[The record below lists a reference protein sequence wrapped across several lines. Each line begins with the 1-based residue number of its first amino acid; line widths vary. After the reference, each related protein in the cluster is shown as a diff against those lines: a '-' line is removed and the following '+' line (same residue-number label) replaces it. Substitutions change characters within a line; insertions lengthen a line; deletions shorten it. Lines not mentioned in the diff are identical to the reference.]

1 MIDTL
6 HIRVQNISTAM
17 PPRHQPINKCTC
29 LCVDFTY
36 CISLLQKK
44 ILTATFENDLGGG
57 HHFEPPWLMHTIYQG
72 GHFLLTEA
80 VTETTSVNRLTEA
93 IMCNV
98 TASVNRGIFRGGHV

>member
-17 PPRHQPINKCTC
+17 TPRHQPINKCTC
-29 LCVDFTY
+29 LCVDFY
-36 CISLLQKK
+36 LLYFTATKK

-72 GHFLLTEA
+72 GYFLLTEA
-80 VTETTSVNRLTEA
+80 VTKNRLA
-93 IMCNV
+93 KSIN
-98 TASVNRGIFRGGHV
+98 